1 MQEGSLYSLMKK
13 NKKFQEKE
21 AAEKIS
27 QICEG
32 IKEMHSHNIV
42 HRDLKP
48 ENVVM
53 SNVIS
58 SLFREFAKFVI
69 LVGLQYVKIV
79 DKLIAELQIMFVLK
93 LFKEML
99 MTVALIY
106 GVQVFQLMSFYVEKH
121 HFMILVVK
129 KQLKRLKAYFF
140 I

>member
-1 MQEGSLYSLMKK
+1 
-13 NKKFQEKE
+13 
-21 AAEKIS
+21 
-27 QICEG
+27 
-32 IKEMHSHNIV
+32 MHSHNIV

-79 DKLIAELQIMFVLK
+79 DKLIAELLIMFVLK

-106 GVQVFQLMSFYVEKH
+106 GV
-121 HFMILVVK
+121 
-129 KQLKRLKAYFF
+129 
-140 I
+140 